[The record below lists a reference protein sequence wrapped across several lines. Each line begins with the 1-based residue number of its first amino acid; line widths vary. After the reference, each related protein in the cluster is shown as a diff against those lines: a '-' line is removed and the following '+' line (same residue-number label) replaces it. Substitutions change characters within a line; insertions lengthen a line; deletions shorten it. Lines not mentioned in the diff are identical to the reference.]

1 MKHTYFFAQHQYLM
15 YVIIFCIIFSGC
27 KKKETAEEEVAV
39 PVVLAEYH
47 FKANINGT
55 DFVYEIKSGNNT
67 NMLSISDNQNFNG
80 MELFRFGA
88 EMDATS
94 APANLGYPV
103 VGISFQT
110 LKQLTTDVTDAD
122 FFGFLKKGNYN
133 YLNTFVLGDNG
144 VVVQLVDRNGNFF
157 YSTDGPQPAATF
169 TVDIATPKAATIGN
183 VAKVKVRALFNCKV
197 YNAVGGTLD
206 IKDGELVIDI
216 ENPY

>member
-1 MKHTYFFAQHQYLM
+1 MKNTNFFLPHHYLI
-15 YVIIFCIIFSGC
+15 YVTIFCITFSGC

-55 DFVYEIKSGNNT
+55 DYVYEIKSGNNT

-144 VVVQLVDRNGNFF
+144 VVLQLVDRNGNFF